1 MWKKLGESQVLTIST
16 KYMIWKIPILTNIFQ
31 TRWNYYLSLS
41 WFSFLEGTHGCGRIR
56 EPLIADQIGERFIFL
71 IMIWNPDSKTFYSDP
86 YVNIQTV
93 YYFTVAPLLYTYSLT
108 FYNTPD
114 NTSCCRLRS
123 RDSDCQGLRSQVGL
137 DVLTRPGWK
146 GFPSRAEFWNFDSLY
161 FGIFSWKSSGIWDIY
176 TESGEETEVFSAEV
190 LSQDIN
196 VRTQMLF
203 LQIVK

>member
-1 MWKKLGESQVLTIST
+1 M
-16 KYMIWKIPILTNIFQ
+16 
-31 TRWNYYLSLS
+31 
-41 WFSFLEGTHGCGRIR
+41 
-56 EPLIADQIGERFIFL
+56 ADQIGERFIFL
-71 IMIWNPDSKTFYSDP
+71 IMIWNPVSKTFYSDP

-93 YYFTVAPLLYTYSLT
+93 YYFTVASLLYTYSLT

-114 NTSCCRLRS
+114 NTFCCRLRS

-203 LQIVK
+203 LQIVAFVQTTVGSPWWVWSIERHTLFLRGMGFMVPVVA